1 MGCLLALL
9 ARVAFLVIWLSTS
22 LVNNAFNGIWILPLL
37 GVLFLPVTALTYVAT
52 YAIAGGVAG
61 WAWLLVALGF
71 FFDVG
76 LHSSGAYNNR
86 HRISRYRPAR
96 Q

>member
-1 MGCLLALL
+1 MGCLLALF

-22 LVNNAFNGIWILPLL
+22 LVSDAFKGVWILPLL
-37 GVLFLPVTALTYVAT
+37 GVLFLPMTALSYVAI
-52 YAIAGGVAG
+52 YAIAGGVVG

-71 FFDVG
+71 LFDVG

-86 HRISRYRPAR
+86 RRIPRFRPAS